1 MFVNHAVMPDFS
13 TATGVL
19 EAIVQEEYHQD
30 LFDWLVAHDVTDS
43 EFCNETWTAL
53 WRVME
58 NEHTTW
64 DELAYAARLAVVDQ
78 FPVLDSVEVDDDLVE
93 TIPSLVV
100 GFAQRTSFATFGDEY
115 VAAALKVKM
124 PRIHTVCH
132 PRKHPAYAIAAKVFG
147 EETNTVVRPLI
158 QQPLKELLRAVRW
171 HETNV
176 NSLFA
181 VVIALKEMVRFPE
194 LYIDSDIAAANQD
207 IPAVV
212 VWGDPMNMGVL
223 SKGQLIKCT
232 SVVNTI
238 AVCLSEAETDIPEA
252 TTLLDVLKGRDI
264 ISALYHA
271 FTAGKEILG
280 IH

>member
-1 MFVNHAVMPDFS
+1 EDRTTGWGNVSSMHVVNTTKRHTSPVLAISTSNTTREGNKGSRTTTLCPLFVNHAVMPDFS

-147 EETNTVVRPLI
+147 EETNT
-158 QQPLKELLRAVRW
+158 
-171 HETNV
+171 
-176 NSLFA
+176 
-181 VVIALKEMVRFPE
+181 
-194 LYIDSDIAAANQD
+194 
-207 IPAVV
+207 
-212 VWGDPMNMGVL
+212 
-223 SKGQLIKCT
+223 
-232 SVVNTI
+232 
-238 AVCLSEAETDIPEA
+238 
-252 TTLLDVLKGRDI
+252 
-264 ISALYHA
+264 
-271 FTAGKEILG
+271 
-280 IH
+280 